1 MKKYLVLFTF
11 FLLFFSEPLTA
22 IPYWIK
28 EGVYITYVSR
38 PLEPPDP
45 EDILN
50 KHGYGTMTIVYNRS
64 GQLFLITT
72 YGNGQVNFTISSI
85 SSNLTKVKIKISG
98 EYVVV
103 RYYYPSNSTPNF
115 TPFWNEDDV
124 IAMESGPL
132 MFSKGYSVMKV
143 ALWNLTLWGEYYI
156 DTNTGDVYDLSGKYY
171 GKTILW
177 NDPNN
182 PMKINETICFDFE
195 GKPIKVANVTI
206 SNLSVLT
213 YYRVF
218 KPPAIMIK
226 TTSGI
231 EKVPPD
237 LKTVGRNMMTYDGSS
252 GILLSM
258 LGFHVP
264 DAKAAGFPVLYGFDE
279 KMYELSK
286 RSKDDKLM
294 IAGGLVLYDTN
305 ANFLQLKRIPY
316 SPPTTPLAY
325 LYIISG
331 LFVIIFILIK
341 LAREG
346 RS

>member
-171 GKTILW
+171 GKTNPELPSPVNLLDQAKRLLGMAKIQFERGNYQKAYILSLQA
-177 NDPNN
+177 
-182 PMKINETICFDFE
+182 KLLAE
-195 GKPIKVANVTI
+195 KVILLANI
-206 SNLSVLT
+206 SPKS
-213 YYRVF
+213 
-218 KPPAIMIK
+218 P
-226 TTSGI
+226 GI
-231 EKVPPD
+231 EIQVELRMLQIVTSRLEKLGYDVSEVKD
-237 LKTVGRNMMTYDGSS
+237 LLNKAQEALKAGRKS
-252 GILLSM
+252 
-258 LGFHVP
+258 
-264 DAKAAGFPVLYGFDE
+264 
-279 KMYELSK
+279 
-286 RSKDDKLM
+286 
-294 IAGGLVLYDTN
+294 
-305 ANFLQLKRIPY
+305 
-316 SPPTTPLAY
+316 SPPINYNP
-325 LYIISG
+325 
-331 LFVIIFILIK
+331 
-341 LAREG
+341 
-346 RS
+346 